1 MTATETRFLRIG
13 DVLDRVPVSRPTIYR
28 LIKKQEFPKPLSVG
42 SSSFWV
48 EAEIE
53 QWMDEKIKARDGG

>member
-1 MTATETRFLRIG
+1 MSATETRFLRIK

-28 LIKKQEFPKPLSVG
+28 LIKKREFPEPLSIG
-42 SSSFWV
+42 SSSLWV

-53 QWMDEKIKARDGG
+53 QWMNDKIKARNG